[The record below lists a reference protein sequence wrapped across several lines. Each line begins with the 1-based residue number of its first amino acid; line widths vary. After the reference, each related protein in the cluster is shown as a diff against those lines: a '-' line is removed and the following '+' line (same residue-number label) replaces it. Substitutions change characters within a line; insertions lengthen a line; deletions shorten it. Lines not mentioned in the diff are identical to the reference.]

1 MPKFLSYKEDAST
14 SKLLAQYGLAE
25 SEKAASINPVLNA
38 QVPIKERSYSDRTH
52 TWTERPSTM
61 SVPMVAES
69 MASACISAN
78 LKMGR
83 GVYISFSVVGRKP
96 EKPGG
101 GHAVAAYRS
110 RGNTLYFF
118 DPNCGVNDVKDPAN
132 FFAAFVA
139 CYDGI
144 GYDLAIRAHVR
155 DGFTYVDR

>member
-1 MPKFLSYKEDAST
+1 ML
-14 SKLLAQYGLAE
+14 
-25 SEKAASINPVLNA
+25 
-38 QVPIKERSYSDRTH
+38 VPQ
-52 TWTERPSTM
+52 
-61 SVPMVAES
+61 
-69 MASACISAN
+69 N
-78 LKMGR
+78 LKEGR

-118 DPNCGVNDVKDPAN
+118 DPNCGVYDVRDADK

-144 GYDLAIRAHVR
+144 GYDLAIQAHR
-155 DGFTYVDR
+155 NDGFTYVDR